1 MSDFSKAFLTGLALV
16 YGIKLLVMILSGW
29 TGGPL

>member
-16 YGIKLLVMILSGW
+16 YGFKLLIYVL
-29 TGGPL
+29 TGSI